1 MSPTHWSSSVE
12 ILHQQ
17 IEEVPRCRPAPVK
30 AVPEA
35 NTDLECDAPFIYT
48 KANADRV
55 VMFKS
60 LDPGMLVRMQVTFS
74 PHRASPRPRL
84 VIDFD
89 CNLFPDLKT
98 SCAVVT
104 EVELHCVKNN
114 TAHSTNDIRED
125 RLIVRRGQSFLLTFH
140 FSRRFSTTN
149 DVLELTVETG
159 PQASEAVG
167 TKSVFK
173 VPGERST
180 NSKKSWDAKIQETTP
195 TSITLA
201 ITSPAD
207 ASIGEYALS
216 VKTDPCGTQGHSI
229 GRFIVLFNP
238 WCAEDWVYLPQQ
250 NEREEYIMNEQGLVY
265 RGSSNCI
272 SALAWNFGQFEDDIV
287 DICLKLLDVNPKCLR
302 DAKEDYSARC
312 NPMYVSRV
320 VSAMINC
327 NDDKGVLMGKWG
339 NEAKDYIGGVP
350 PTRWIGSVE
359 ILRRWFKYGCYPVK
373 YGQCWVFAAVMCTVM
388 RCLGI
393 PCRVVTNFESAH
405 DTDGSLTIDEF
416 FSDYG
421 VRPRESRDSVWNF
434 HVWVEAWMK
443 RPDLSRDAIYD
454 GWQVLDPTPQELSEG
469 VYCCGPA
476 PVKAILEGHTDVKY
490 DVPFVFAEVNADRVT
505 WMVYADGSKRQ
516 MSSDTMSVGRGIST
530 KSVGS
535 DRRAD
540 ITANYKYPEGTEKE
554 RGAFQT
560 AVSRSKIIRYGQ
572 CRTPDPPII
581 SMKIE
586 ELSKPIN
593 SKDIDLS
600 LIVCSNHTDPCELLI
615 HINAQAMHYTGVLAS
630 NIWNEEREVQLQ
642 PNNELKTL
650 IQIPFSKYGQ
660 HMLGNH
666 SIKVT
671 AVGKDKQS
679 SEAVYLAER
688 NIVPASP
695 PFKITT
701 TGLPALYSDMVAEV
715 VFKNPL
721 PVALNDCSISLTG
734 SGLLSRTV
742 ETSLASL
749 GPGRQIRVQTPFKP
763 YRVGPKKLVANFDCD
778 LFRDIKTSC
787 DVHIKHI
794 PV

>member
-1 MSPTHWSSSVE
+1 MA
-12 ILHQQ
+12 L
-17 IEEVPRCRPAPVK
+17 EV
-30 AVPEA
+30 
-35 NTDLECDAPFIYT
+35 T
-48 KANADRV
+48 K
-55 VMFKS
+55 
-60 LDPGMLVRMQVTFS
+60 
-74 PHRASPRPRL
+74 
-84 VIDFD
+84 I
-89 CNLFPDLKT
+89 
-98 SCAVVT
+98 
-104 EVELHCVKNN
+104 ELHCVKNN
-114 TAHSTNDIRED
+114 TAHSTDGISTD

-140 FSRRFSTTN
+140 FSRWFSTTN

-159 PQASEAVG
+159 PQASETVG

-195 TSITLA
+195 TSVTLA
-201 ITSPAD
+201 ITSPSD

-216 VKTDPCGTQGHSI
+216 VKTDPYGTQVLSI
-229 GRFIVLFNP
+229 GRLIVLFNP

-250 NEREEYIMNEQGLVY
+250 NEREEYVMNEQGLVY
-265 RGSSNCI
+265 RGSNGYITS
-272 SALAWNFGQFEDDIV
+272 LAWNFGQFEDDVV
-287 DICLKLLDVNPKCLR
+287 DICLKLLDVNPKCIR

-312 NPMYVSRV
+312 NPIYVSRV
-320 VSAMINC
+320 VSAMINS
-327 NDDKGVLMGKWG
+327 NDDRGILIGKWDD
-339 NEAKDYIGGVP
+339 NYIGGVP
-350 PTRWIGSVE
+350 PTHWNGSVE
-359 ILRRWFKYGCYPVK
+359 ILRQWIKYGCYPVK

-434 HVWVEAWMK
+434 HVWVEAWMR

-469 VYCCGPA
+469 VHCCGPA

-505 WMVYADGSKRQ
+505 WMVYADGSKKEIF
-516 MSSDTMSVGRGIST
+516 SDTESVGQNIST

-535 DRRAD
+535 DKRTN

-554 RGAFQT
+554 RGAFKT
-560 AVSRSKIIRYGQ
+560 AVSRGKMIKDEKPDK
-572 CRTPDPPII
+572 TPALPNVSI
-581 SMKIE
+581 KIE
-586 ELSKPIN
+586 ECSKPIHG
-593 SKDIDLS
+593 KDIDLS
-600 LIVCSNHTDPCELLI
+600 LTVHSDHPAPHELLI
-615 HINAQAMHYTGVLAS
+615 RINAQAMHYTGVLAS

-660 HMLGNH
+660 HMLGNN

-679 SEAVYLAER
+679 SEAVYLVER

-715 VFKNPL
+715 VFENPL

-742 ETSLASL
+742 ETRVKSL
-749 GPGRQIRVQTPFKP
+749 GPGLRVRVQIPLKP
-763 YRVGPKKLVANFDCD
+763 YRAGPKKLVADFDCD

-787 DVHIKHI
+787 NVDIKPVHSIYSLS
-794 PV
+794 